1 MNFIFSP
8 NCSYSAKDVQEAGRA
23 DIFNYG
29 KIYNIKNTTI
39 LGTTEYESAGYSL
52 DFGYLYGGDS
62 LYMAVGYPGMTVQ
75 GSYWTLPLNL
85 TRAGSVIIYNMTTN
99 IPTEVAR
106 FDGNRRYGGFGS
118 LVKVIMNTIHFNP
131 LMFRLENCM

>member
-39 LGTTEYESAGYSL
+39 IGTTEYESAGYSL

-118 LVKVIMNTIHFNP
+118 LVTVIMNTIHNHIHY
-131 LMFRLENCM
+131 EDWICYV

>member
-1 MNFIFSP
+1 MMNFIFSP
-8 NCSYSAKDVQEAGRA
+8 NCSYSARDVQEAGRA

-75 GSYWTLPLNL
+75 GKLLIQPIKVWAL
-85 TRAGSVIIYNMTTN
+85 
-99 IPTEVAR
+99 
-106 FDGNRRYGGFGS
+106 GG
-118 LVKVIMNTIHFNP
+118 T
-131 LMFRLENCM
+131 

>member
-1 MNFIFSP
+1 VQYSEI

-62 LYMAVGYPGMTVQ
+62 LYMAVGKKNH
-75 GSYWTLPLNL
+75 TLE
-85 TRAGSVIIYNMTTN
+85 MCN
-99 IPTEVAR
+99 IV
-106 FDGNRRYGGFGS
+106 
-118 LVKVIMNTIHFNP
+118 
-131 LMFRLENCM
+131 RLRKQVFV

>member
-1 MNFIFSP
+1 MMNFIFSP
-8 NCSYSAKDVQEAGRA
+8 NCSYSARDVQEAGRA

-62 LYMAVGYPGMTVQ
+62 LYMAVGYPKKNH
-75 GSYWTLPLNL
+75 TLE
-85 TRAGSVIIYNMTTN
+85 MCN
-99 IPTEVAR
+99 IV
-106 FDGNRRYGGFGS
+106 
-118 LVKVIMNTIHFNP
+118 
-131 LMFRLENCM
+131 RLRKQVFV

>member
-1 MNFIFSP
+1 MITIIIFSQ

-23 DIFNYG
+23 DIFNFG
-29 KIYNIKNTTI
+29 RKYNIKNTTI

-52 DFGYLYGGDS
+52 DFGYLYGGDN
-62 LYMAVGYPGMTVQ
+62 LYMAIGYPGRTVQ

-85 TRAGSVIIYNMTTN
+85 TRAGSVIIYNVTTT

-118 LVKVIMNTIHFNP
+118 LVKVIINTLHNHIHYQD
-131 LMFRLENCM
+131 